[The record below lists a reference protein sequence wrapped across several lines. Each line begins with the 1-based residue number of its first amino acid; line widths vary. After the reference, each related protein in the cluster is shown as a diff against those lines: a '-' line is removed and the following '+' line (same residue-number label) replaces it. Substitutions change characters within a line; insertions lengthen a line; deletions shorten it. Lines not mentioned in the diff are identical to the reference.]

1 MLYYLSENCQTVK
14 NRSSPFTPFP
24 TLYPF
29 FHTKMKREKQGV
41 AKVFVPFHLLVVVP
55 FDGGEHEYVLDQV
68 LTARTELVVLKIVA
82 LYFLFFPGVRKKLQL
97 RSATQN
103 KF

>member
-1 MLYYLSENCQTVK
+1 MKKRKPSKSGTPIRPFSHPLSLFN
-14 NRSSPFTPFP
+14 
-24 TLYPF
+24 
-29 FHTKMKREKQGV
+29 TKTKREKQGV
-41 AKVFVPFHLLVVVP
+41 AKVFVPFHLLVVFP

-68 LTARTELVVLKIVA
+68 LTARTELVVLKIAA